1 MPTLSAALV
10 AAASLGDGVAINQ
23 AGSGGAAGLSKD
35 SQVLMDFLTK
45 LDAKFDAKF
54 ADFDAKI
61 NSRFL
66 TLEQKLSDDL
76 CVTEQRIK
84 SRLHMKRASM
94 VSDLRSGI
102 IADSSTGFSKLE
114 QAIKATD
121 ERVTLLASDH
131 NQLVSNVSKLL
142 DLFQAEIQSQ
152 GDDVSD
158 GIQIQQWDSVWCVA
172 EVASG
177 VTSLSATEGG
187 EVTYRL
193 TAPTGRFEFLF
204 CRDFAPSIIMDV
216 MQSMMV
222 TDPGRKF
229 LPLLHTPGQAPIF
242 SLGDITDSF
251 GRVTSV
257 TVQEWPV
264 AGLSVALEA
273 VARQPVTMQSEA
285 AWAVEGRSQI
295 FNSDF
300 WSCC

>member
-1 MPTLSAALV
+1 
-10 AAASLGDGVAINQ
+10 
-23 AGSGGAAGLSKD
+23 
-35 SQVLMDFLTK
+35 MDFLTK

-61 NSRFL
+61 KSRFL

-121 ERVTLLASDH
+121 ERVTLLAFDH

-187 EVTYRL
+187 QVTYRL
-193 TAPTGRFEFLF
+193 TAPTGRASDSNF
-204 CRDFAPSIIMDV
+204 CSAGTLPR
-216 MQSMMV
+216 
-222 TDPGRKF
+222 
-229 LPLLHTPGQAPIF
+229 PLLWMWCNLWWLLILVGNFCHCCILLGKHQFF
-242 SLGDITDSF
+242 S
-251 GRVTSV
+251 
-257 TVQEWPV
+257 
-264 AGLSVALEA
+264 
-273 VARQPVTMQSEA
+273 
-285 AWAVEGRSQI
+285 
-295 FNSDF
+295 
-300 WSCC
+300 